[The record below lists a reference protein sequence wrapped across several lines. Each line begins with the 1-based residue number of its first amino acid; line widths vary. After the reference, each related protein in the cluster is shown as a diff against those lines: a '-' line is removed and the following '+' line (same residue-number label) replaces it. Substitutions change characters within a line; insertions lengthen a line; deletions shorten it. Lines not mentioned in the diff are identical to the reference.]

1 MEENHQIGGV
11 CGEIAARSPRFS
23 NFVESAQHFEY
34 KISHVLDKGGLSC
47 FVHILRFSV
56 SSVAASCSPLHAAME
71 SVFGYVS
78 VLPGAFSAYRWEAI
92 KGEPLRSY
100 FFIETHS
107 MVETGPLMANMYLA
121 EDRVCAR
128 CL

>member
-1 MEENHQIGGV
+1 VLRSHSSFFRVIGG
-11 CGEIAARSPRFS
+11 
-23 NFVESAQHFEY
+23 
-34 KISHVLDKGGLSC
+34 C
-47 FVHILRFSV
+47 FVF
-56 SSVAASCSPLHAAME
+56 PLHAAME